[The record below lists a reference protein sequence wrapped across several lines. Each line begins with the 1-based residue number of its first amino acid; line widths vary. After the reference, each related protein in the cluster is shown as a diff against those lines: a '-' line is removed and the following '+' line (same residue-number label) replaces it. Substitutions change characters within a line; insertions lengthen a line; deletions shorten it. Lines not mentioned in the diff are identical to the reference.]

1 MLRSMRIRT
10 LPDACGLSGPAGV
23 IMLLALLAGGCSAD
37 LARFDFPSAGYAPDG
52 SRGSSTNSIPIPSE
66 PVRRNAGIP
75 PDTGPSYESGPID
88 GYDGRGRNAPPMA
101 GQGDA
106 YQPRSYEGSGRG
118 DYGGSQSSYRGP
130 APSYNGQQLGY
141 EAPPSGYG
149 GAPRGYEASQPS
161 TAGEGPRT
169 YGGRTRDGER
179 IASLPPAQQDF
190 GGQSAGMPASRE
202 QSGASHAAP
211 QSTTRWAAP
220 APKPV
225 PVTTIAGGD
234 TIEVQPGDT
243 LSSLARRYKMS
254 VSELM
259 KLNNLENPRVWPG
272 QKIVV
277 PAGKRAVAQRE
288 RTAPVASQAGA
299 STIASGGHVAER
311 TAPVASQAN
320 AGTAASGGHVPPLG
334 GQSQVASAPAQSVSA
349 QGAGASPSDWHG
361 SYTIGQGES
370 LYGIARKHGVKVA
383 ELQRVNGITDVTKIR
398 PGTVLKVPGGG
409 TQQRIASSTARPAGE
424 QSSAPITP
432 QGATSQLTVRPRII
446 NGETPPANEP
456 QRVAALEANGR
467 TANDATPGA
476 VAARSEP
483 AGGLPETP
491 KLAGTGKFRWPVK
504 GKIIAGFGFK
514 PDKTHN
520 DGINISVP
528 QGTDVLAAESGV
540 VAYAGNE
547 LKGYGNLILIRHEG
561 GWVTAYAHGDELLVK
576 RGDKVRR
583 GQPIAKAG
591 STGAVDQPQVHFE
604 LRQESK
610 PVDPIPHMEK

>member
-1 MLRSMRIRT
+1 
-10 LPDACGLSGPAGV
+10 
-23 IMLLALLAGGCSAD
+23 
-37 LARFDFPSAGYAPDG
+37 
-52 SRGSSTNSIPIPSE
+52 
-66 PVRRNAGIP
+66 
-75 PDTGPSYESGPID
+75 
-88 GYDGRGRNAPPMA
+88 
-101 GQGDA
+101 
-106 YQPRSYEGSGRG
+106 
-118 DYGGSQSSYRGP
+118 
-130 APSYNGQQLGY
+130 
-141 EAPPSGYG
+141 
-149 GAPRGYEASQPS
+149 
-161 TAGEGPRT
+161 
-169 YGGRTRDGER
+169 
-179 IASLPPAQQDF
+179 
-190 GGQSAGMPASRE
+190 
-202 QSGASHAAP
+202 
-211 QSTTRWAAP
+211 
-220 APKPV
+220 
-225 PVTTIAGGD
+225 
-234 TIEVQPGDT
+234 VQPGDT

-277 PAGKRAVAQRE
+277 PAGRRAVAQRE
-288 RTAPVASQAGA
+288 RTAPVASQA
-299 STIASGGHVAER
+299 S
-311 TAPVASQAN
+311 
-320 AGTAASGGHVPPLG
+320 AGTASGGHVPPLG
-334 GQSQVASAPAQSVSA
+334 GQSQAASAPAQSVSA
-349 QGAGASPSDWHG
+349 QAAATSSSDWRG

-398 PGTVLKVPGGG
+398 PGTVLKVPGGEAQP
-409 TQQRIASSTARPAGE
+409 TSASSQARPVGE
-424 QSSAPITP
+424 QVSALATP
-432 QGATSQLTVRPRII
+432 QDATSQLTVRPRII
-446 NGETPPANEP
+446 NGEAPPAKEP
-456 QRVAALEANGR
+456 QRVAALEASAR

-476 VAARSEP
+476 IAARSEP

-514 PDKTHN
+514 SDKTHN

-561 GWVTAYAHGDELLVK
+561 GWVTAYAHSDELLVK

-604 LRQESK
+604 LRQDSK
-610 PVDPIPHMEK
+610 PVDPLPHMEK